1 MSFFAPT
8 KFVWRLGGNQV
19 HLCGSFTRWV
29 ETVPMIPEEGQPGV
43 FSVVVHLP
51 PGYHQYKFIV
61 DGEWRHDEAQP
72 FMPDPLGNVN
82 NWLFVRK
89 PENRS
94 LGQIH
99 GQSPVTS
106 SPNLGQL
113 GELQSP
119 ASQMY
124 SEEIQDRAAADLSQ
138 VVPDV
143 NLDTSVPVQQ
153 EHQENEPEFTRGKI
167 WEFLSHHKAFEL
179 MPESGKVVLLDLDL
193 PVRQAFHALH
203 DEMIASAPLSDNRTG
218 AICGIISASD
228 FIATLQRLRN
238 LVSTSSNPMSEAE
251 MDQHTI
257 RGLREEL
264 NREGRS
270 PKPLVSVSPDDTLQH
285 VVKTLY
291 NNHCNM
297 APILRKKSA
306 DQNDLSKERQD
317 VLHNATLGGVLACVV
332 RHFRSSLAS
341 LPLLKQPLHV
351 LPIGTWCPESDV
363 VLAEK
368 GLNAGAS
375 SISEDGCPRK
385 VAPLITVNP
394 ATSLTQAFGLL
405 LEGGFSCLPVV
416 DDHGVLV
423 DIYARADITALAKS
437 NAYSR
442 LQFEDVTVG
451 QALALIAQP
460 APPAMLAGMQGWGGA
475 SPSASQSSIHES
487 PGPGSKQR
495 VHACSTNDPLRSV
508 LERLAIPGVRR
519 LLVVNPN
526 SRKLEGIISLS
537 DVASYLMLP

>member
-1 MSFFAPT
+1 M
-8 KFVWRLGGNQV
+8 
-19 HLCGSFTRWV
+19 
-29 ETVPMIPEEGQPGV
+29 
-43 FSVVVHLP
+43 
-51 PGYHQYKFIV
+51 
-61 DGEWRHDEAQP
+61 
-72 FMPDPLGNVN
+72 
-82 NWLFVRK
+82 
-89 PENRS
+89 
-94 LGQIH
+94 
-99 GQSPVTS
+99 TS

-119 ASQMY
+119 ASQIY
-124 SEEIQDRAAADLSQ
+124 SEEIQDRAVTDLSQ
-138 VVPDV
+138 VVPDA

-153 EHQENEPEFTRGKI
+153 EQHESEPEFTRGKI
-167 WEFLSHHKAFEL
+167 REFLSHHKAFEL

-193 PVRQAFHALH
+193 PVRRAFHALH
-203 DEMIASAPLSDNRTG
+203 DEMIASAPLSDSRTG
-218 AICGIISASD
+218 SICGIISASD

-264 NREGRS
+264 NHEGRP

-297 APILRKKSA
+297 APVLRKKSA
-306 DQNDLSKERQD
+306 DESNQDLPRERQD

-341 LPLLKQPLHV
+341 LPLLNQPLHM

-363 VLAEK
+363 VLAEN
-368 GLNAGAS
+368 GFNAGTS
-375 SISEDGCPRK
+375 SISKDEYPKK
-385 VAPLITVNP
+385 VAPLITINP
-394 ATSLTQAFGLL
+394 AMPLTQAFGLL

-423 DIYARADITALAKS
+423 DIYAKADITALAKS

-460 APPAMLAGMQGWGGA
+460 APPAMLAGMQPSWGGA

-487 PGPGSKQR
+487 PVPGSKQR

-537 DVASYLMLP
+537 DVASYLMSP